1 MLSYATRVP
10 MLSGEANQPGV
21 AAHPLPK
28 AAYQIQR
35 PAQHIFHLLNM
46 SSASKILTKARLA
59 NSFSPGDSHQTARLN
74 YNLPPP
80 LPSFLHNVHHQFN
93 QAGC

>member
-46 SSASKILTKARLA
+46 SSAS
-59 NSFSPGDSHQTARLN
+59 
-74 YNLPPP
+74 LPPK
-80 LPSFLHNVHHQFN
+80 L
-93 QAGC
+93 AC